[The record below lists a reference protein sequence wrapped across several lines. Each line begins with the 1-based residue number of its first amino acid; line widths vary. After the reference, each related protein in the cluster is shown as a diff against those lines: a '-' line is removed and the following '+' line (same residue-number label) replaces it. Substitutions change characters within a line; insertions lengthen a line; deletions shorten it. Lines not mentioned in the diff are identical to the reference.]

1 MKKPHRKTTPPARY
15 TPQPDIGLSA
25 EQVKGRIAE
34 GYTNYI
40 KRPSAKP
47 VWKILKDNVCTF
59 FNLIWAIIIAVILA
73 LQAYGELFFTFTII
87 MNTLIAVVLEIR
99 AKITLEKLNLVTAPR
114 VDTVRGGQVA
124 SIDSNDLVLDDVIL
138 LSAGEQVPA
147 DAILLDGMPELNESM
162 LTGESDAIKKKPGD
176 MLLSGSYIISGSCR
190 AQVERVG
197 QDNYIQSIARQIKSV
212 KAPQS
217 YLFRDMNKLIRYI
230 AIFIGPVAVAL
241 CLNNYF
247 QADKVMDTALLK
259 TAGALVGM
267 IPAGMYLLITVALS
281 FGVLKL
287 ARKQAQVRDTYS
299 IEMLSR
305 TNMLCLDKTG
315 TITDGTMRV
324 VEQVALCDL
333 PDSECG
339 NLIASIMAA
348 QSTQNFTSD
357 ALGAYYKV
365 EEPLTVSYNIPFSS
379 KRKYTA
385 AAFAGRGT
393 YAIGAPEFLSVGE
406 LAPALQQQINA
417 YAAAGQR
424 VLMLA
429 GSSTE
434 TAEDQLPADMKP
446 LALVILE
453 DHIRPEA
460 PDTIAW
466 FVKNNVHIKIISGD
480 NPVTVSAIA
489 KRVGVAGAERF
500 ASLDGKSE
508 EEVIAMADDY
518 TVFGRVT
525 PEQKLTLVKELRRRG
540 YVVSMTG
547 DGVNDAM
554 ALKEADCSIA
564 MADGSGVARNIS
576 NIVLLD
582 NNFATL
588 PSVVRE
594 GRQVVNNVQRSSTL
608 FLMKTLV
615 SIMLSFICIVL
626 TETYPLSPSSL
637 VMVEVFVIAIPSV
650 VLTFQPNHSL
660 IEGRFLTSVLKQCIP
675 YGLTILINILLAMLC
690 SRLFSLGLPADTNSA
705 AHTLVILVFT
715 LTAFMNLIFLCHP
728 FNRIRAACV
737 GLSALCIAGGI
748 LIDGLVLG
756 GEIFGVSTLSVP
768 VLLLTAVLLAL
779 VIPLHL
785 GLTALYRLIVN
796 AIERKKAPQA

>member
-1 MKKPHRKTTPPARY
+1 MKHTSKKAQAPVRY
-15 TPQPDIGLSA
+15 TPQPDTGLST
-25 EQVKGRIAE
+25 EQVKERIAQ
-34 GYTNYI
+34 GYTNYL

-59 FNLIWAIIIAVILA
+59 FNLIWAIIIGTILA
-73 LQAYGELFFTFTII
+73 LQAYDQLFFTFTII
-87 MNTLIAVVLEIR
+87 MNTVIAVVLEIR
-99 AKITLEKLNLVTAPR
+99 AKLTLERLNLVTTPR
-114 VDTVRGGQVA
+114 VDTVRDGETV
-124 SIDSNDLVLDDVIL
+124 SVLSNDLVLDDVIIL
-138 LSAGEQVPA
+138 QAGDQVPA
-147 DAILLDGMPELNESM
+147 DAILLDGMTEMNESL

-176 MLLSGSYIISGSCR
+176 MILSGSFVISGGCR
-190 AQVERVG
+190 ARVEHVG
-197 QDNYIQSIARQIKSV
+197 QDNYIQSIARKIKSV

-230 AIFIGPVAVAL
+230 AIFIGPAAVAL
-241 CLNNYF
+241 CINNYF
-247 QADKVMDTALLK
+247 QTLHVEDALLK

-281 FGVLKL
+281 MGVLKL
-287 ARKQAQVRDTYS
+287 ARKKAQVRDTYS

-324 VEQVALCDL
+324 VDQIALGTRGAE
-333 PDSECG
+333 ECG
-339 NLIASIMAA
+339 NLIAGIIAA

-357 ALGAYYKV
+357 ALQAYYKV
-365 EEPLTVSYNIPFSS
+365 TQPLSVSYNIPFSS

-385 AAFAGRGT
+385 TAFEGVGT
-393 YAIGAPEFLSVGE
+393 CAIGAPEFLSVGE
-406 LAPALQQQINA
+406 LPADVKQKIDG

-429 GSSTE
+429 HSPQE
-434 TAEDQLPADMKP
+434 AQEDALPDGMTP
-446 LALVILE
+446 LALIILE

-466 FVKNNVHIKIISGD
+466 FVENNVHVKIISGD
-480 NPVTVSAIA
+480 NPITVSAIA
-489 KRVGVAGAERF
+489 QRVGVANAEQY
-500 ASLDGKSE
+500 ASLEGMSE
-508 EEVIAMADDY
+508 EDVAAIADQY

-525 PEQKLTLVKELRRRG
+525 PEQKLILVKRLRELG

-564 MADGSGVARNIS
+564 MADGSSVARNIS
-576 NIVLLD
+576 NIVLMN

-608 FLMKTLV
+608 FLMKTMV
-615 SIMLSFICIVL
+615 SVLLSLFCVIL
-626 TETYPLSPSSL
+626 TIPYPFEPASL

-650 VLTFQPNHSL
+650 ILTFQPNHHL
-660 IEGRFLTSVLKQCIP
+660 IEGRFLSAVLKQCVP
-675 YGLTILINILLAMLC
+675 YGLTIIANILLAMLC
-690 SRLFSLGLPADTNSA
+690 NTLFALSADE
-705 AHTLVILVFT
+705 AHTLVMLAFT
-715 LTAFMNLIFLCHP
+715 LTAFMNLVFLCRP

-737 GLSALCIAGGI
+737 ALSASCIAGGI
-748 LIDGLVLG
+748 ILG
-756 GEIFGVSTLSVP
+756 GSWFGVTAFTLP
-768 VLLLTAVLLAL
+768 VLLLTAAFVVLS
-779 VIPLHL
+779 IPLHL
-785 GLTALYRLIVN
+785 VLVALYRTVVRAVQSKRSQL
-796 AIERKKAPQA
+796 A